1 MHRVLK
7 AKRLELKVLRQ
18 QKRQLVQE
26 LRQKRAQKKEI
37 DKQMAT
43 IRSEIKHIK
52 GVGRSF

>member
-26 LRQKRAQKKEI
+26 LRQKRAQKKEL
-37 DKQMAT
+37 DQQMAT